1 MKYQISCIGK
11 SANTPEQN
19 LIDKYLIR
27 INDKVRIKE
36 ITFKNDSSKLN
47 IENEGEKLLDISP
60 KGSILVALDKDGKN
74 LSSESLANMIKFYEN
89 ENFKIINFAIGGPF
103 GHGNIIKSRA
113 KKIISFGKMTW
124 SHLMARVLIIEQ
136 IYRAE
141 SIFRNHP
148 FHK

>member
-89 ENFKIINFAIGGPF
+89 ENFKIINFAIGGPY
-103 GHGNIIKSRA
+103 GHGQMLKSRA